1 MYNLLKEKLIELKH
15 KYGAAGLK
23 IEFET
28 ECISLDEVIEVR
40 RLTKECGVDLAVKI
54 GGCGAIRDIFEAK
67 EVMADVIVAP
77 MIESGYALKKFVSSV
92 EDVYN
97 DFAEIPE
104 LHINIETEQGVLNF
118 SKIVSC
124 KEFKKITGVVIGRN
138 DMAKSY
144 GIEDAENDLIRKNI
158 SVIANKANKCGKKV
172 IVGGKVTPESDFL
185 FFPSIAKC
193 ETRKIIFN
201 NFPETDGILKALE
214 FEALFIEN
222 KKNKSSED
230 YARLRELKT
239 RMPVVIVR

>member
-1 MYNLLKEKLIELKH
+1 MYNLLKEKLIELKQE
-15 KYGAAGLK
+15 YGASGLK

-28 ECISLDEVIEVR
+28 ECITFEEVLEAK
-40 RLTKECGVDLAVKI
+40 RLAQASGVELAIKI
-54 GGCGAIRDIFEAK
+54 GGCGAVRDIFEAK
-67 EVMADVIVAP
+67 GAGAGVIVAP
-77 MIESGYALKKFVSSV
+77 MIESVYALKKFVSSV
-92 EDVYN
+92 EEVYN
-97 DFAEIPE
+97 NFAESPD
-104 LHINIETEQGVLNF
+104 LFINIETEQGVLNF
-118 SKIVSC
+118 SKIVSSD
-124 KEFKKITGVVIGRN
+124 EFDKITGVVIGRN

-144 GIEDAENDLIRKNI
+144 GIEDVESDIIKKTVL
-158 SVIANKANKCGKKV
+158 SIANQTFEYGKVV